1 MNEKLVFRKQAAD
14 ALIVKEIQFGEV
26 KTQSFVDGK
35 PGHIDRKD
43 IKRLGYKDTA
53 EFVEYL
59 KDQGYEEVGSK

>member
-1 MNEKLVFRKQAAD
+1 MNEKIVFWKQAAD

-35 PGHIDRKD
+35 PGYIDRKD
-43 IKRLGYKDTA
+43 IKRLGYKSTA

-59 KDQGYEEVGSK
+59 KSQGYEEK

>member
-1 MNEKLVFRKQAAD
+1 MNEKLVYEKQAAD

-35 PGHIDRKD
+35 PGYIDRKD
-43 IKRLGYKDTA
+43 IKRLGYKSTD

-59 KDQGYEEVGSK
+59 KSQGYTER